1 MSGDWRSAWDVSEN
15 SDSGG
20 FPNMGLFQFF
30 Y

>member
-1 MSGDWRSAWDVSEN
+1 MSGDWRSVWDVSEN
-15 SDSGG
+15 LDSGG